1 MTKKDSSSLSEIKS
15 LDERL
20 EKLQQAD
27 TGKPFQIVPPSE
39 TAGYAGM
46 HDEDEDIYELSMD
59 DIVYDEE
66 EEALEP
72 VAAAAVDVS
81 APAPAR
87 HDTLSTLT
95 LAELYEQQGFVA
107 KALDIYRTVLAEDP
121 DNAQLQAKISQ
132 LAGQVSAA
140 EIQPEQPEAPDA
152 AADFEETAELA
163 EEPPFI
169 AAPVDITN
177 AEPEPAAPAVFEG
190 MSAPVEARD
199 YSPLVHKQAD
209 NVTGTLENWLE
220 NIRRIKACR

>member
-66 EEALEP
+66 EVEVEVEGEASDWEMEPAAAP
-72 VAAAAVDVS
+72 VANVPPPVH
-81 APAPAR
+81 
-87 HDTLSTLT
+87 HDPLSTLT
-95 LAELYEQQGFVA
+95 LAELYEQQGFIP
-107 KALDIYRTVLAEDP
+107 KALDIYRSILADDP
-121 DNAQLQAKISQ
+121 VNAQLLAKISQ
-132 LAGQVSAA
+132 LERQESAA
-140 EIQPEQPEAPDA
+140 KELSEQLETEDK
-152 AADFEETAELA
+152 AD
-163 EEPPFI
+163 
-169 AAPVDITN
+169 
-177 AEPEPAAPAVFEG
+177 EPEPFESAVFEG
-190 MSAPVEARD
+190 MSAPVEAQG

-209 NVTGTLENWLE
+209 NATGTLENWLE